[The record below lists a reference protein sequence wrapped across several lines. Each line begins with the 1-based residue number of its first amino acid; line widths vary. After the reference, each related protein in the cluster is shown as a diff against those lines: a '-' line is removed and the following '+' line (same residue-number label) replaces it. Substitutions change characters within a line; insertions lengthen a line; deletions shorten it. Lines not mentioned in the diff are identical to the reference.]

1 MKTEVI
7 MNRYLSFLVGIMI
20 GGLVGATF
28 AMLFAPASGDELR
41 GQIRQRAITLQD
53 DVKTAASARR
63 AELEQ
68 QLAALKAPPQGGQ
81 F

>member
-1 MKTEVI
+1 
-7 MNRYLSFLVGIMI
+7 MNRYLSFLVGGLI

-28 AMLFAPASGDELR
+28 AILFAPASGEEMR
-41 GQIRQRAITLQD
+41 AQIRERAITLQE
-53 DVKTAASARR
+53 DVKTAAAQRR
-63 AELEQ
+63 AELEA

>member
-1 MKTEVI
+1 

-41 GQIRQRAITLQD
+41 GQIRQRAITLQE

>member
-1 MKTEVI
+1 MKEAF
-7 MNRYLSFLVGIMI
+7 MNRYLSFLVGGII

-28 AMLFAPASGDELR
+28 AILLAPASGEELR
-41 GQIRQRAITLQD
+41 GQLRQRAITLQD
-53 DVKTAASARR
+53 EVKTAAAQRR
-63 AELEQ
+63 AELEE

>member
-1 MKTEVI
+1 
-7 MNRYLSFLVGIMI
+7 MNRILSFLVGVLI
-20 GGLVGATF
+20 GGMVGATF

>member
-1 MKTEVI
+1 
-7 MNRYLSFLVGIMI
+7 MNRYLSFLVGIMM

-41 GQIRQRAITLQD
+41 GQIRQRAITLQE